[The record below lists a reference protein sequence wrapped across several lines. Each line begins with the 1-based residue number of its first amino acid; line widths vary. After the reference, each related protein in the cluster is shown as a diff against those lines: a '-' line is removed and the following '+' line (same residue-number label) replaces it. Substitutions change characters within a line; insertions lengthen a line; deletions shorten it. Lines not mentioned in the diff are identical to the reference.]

1 MSEQIKQRLRVTY
14 TRDATLKYVGHLDTA
29 LTWQRILRRA
39 GLPLAY
45 SEGFNPQAKITFAAA
60 LPLGCTS
67 DHEVMDVVLDRPC
80 DLVEAL
86 SSLKRAVPPGVQV
99 KSVEEVP
106 LRAPALQAQLLSTEY
121 VVPIEGANLIEVLI
135 DRVQRMIEVTEVR
148 RDRRGKSYNL
158 RSLIQA
164 LSLERRDSDHALIR
178 MKLQTSEQG
187 NGRPDEVLAAL
198 ELNSDEMKIHRT
210 RLWFIE
216 TN

>member
-1 MSEQIKQRLRVTY
+1 MSEQIKQRLRVTF

-67 DHEVMDVVLDRPC
+67 DHEVMDVVLDRPF

-86 SSLKRAVPPGVQV
+86 TNLKRAVPTGVQV

-106 LRAPALQAQLLSTEY
+106 LRAPALQAQLLSSEY
-121 VVPIEGANLIEVLI
+121 IVPIEGSNLIEAVI
-135 DRVQRMIEVTEVR
+135 DRVGRVNTAIEVL

-158 RSLIQA
+158 RPLIQA
-164 LSLERRDSDHALIR
+164 LTIERRDVDQALIR
-178 MKLQTSEQG
+178 MKLQSTNEG

-210 RLWFIE
+210 QLWFQ
-216 TN
+216 